1 MAHADTPSLPR
12 LRSRAV
18 SMRTF
23 QRTAIAT
30 LVILWL
36 VVTTGGLVRLT
47 ASGLGCP
54 HWPTCSSN
62 ALVPQDS
69 SHALIEFSNR
79 AISGLAMLA
88 AVATAVMAYRVAGLD
103 RRIAH
108 ALAIAAAGTVAQVPL
123 GAVTVAFDLNP
134 FLVMSHFLLA
144 MAVVSVSMWATVRAL
159 RPHRAPAAPAQR
171 RLGLLAWAAV
181 VAYLALIT
189 SGAFVTAAG
198 PHPGSTTTPIERLGN
213 FYDSAWVHVRVATVF
228 TVLFVGLAAWL
239 WRHSRGTGAQRLTV
253 LGVVLL
259 GCQAAVGE
267 YQYRNGLPWAVIAGH
282 VALAATLLITVV
294 TVASLVWEG
303 DERPALTEAS
313 GSGPPPH
320 TPAPS

>member
-1 MAHADTPSLPR
+1 MAHVDTPSLPR
-12 LRSRAV
+12 LRSRTV

-23 QRTAIAT
+23 QRTAVVT

-54 HWPTCSSN
+54 HWPTCSSS

-123 GAVTVAFDLNP
+123 GAVTVEFNLNP
-134 FLVMSHFLLA
+134 YLVISHFLLA
-144 MAVVSVSMWATVRAL
+144 MAVVSVSTWATLRAL
-159 RPHRAPAAPAQR
+159 RPGRVAAAPAER

-181 VAYLALIT
+181 AAYLALIT

-213 FYDSAWVHVRVATVF
+213 FYDAAWVHVRVATAF
-228 TVLFVGLAAWL
+228 TVLFLGLAVWL
-239 WRHSRGTGAQRLTV
+239 WRRYRATGAQRLSV
-253 LGVVLL
+253 LGIVLL

-267 YQYRNGLPWAVIAGH
+267 YQYRNGLPWAVIAVH

-303 DERPALTEAS
+303 GEQPAAAPPATDQPAS
-313 GSGPPPH
+313 L
-320 TPAPS
+320 

>member
-1 MAHADTPSLPR
+1 MAHADTPSLAR
-12 LRSRAV
+12 LRPRAV

-23 QRTAIAT
+23 RRMAVAT

-54 HWPTCSSN
+54 HWPTCQGN

-69 SHALIEFSNR
+69 YHALIEFSNR
-79 AISGLAMLA
+79 AISGIAMLA
-88 AVATAVMAYRVAGLD
+88 AVATAIVAYRVAGVD

-134 FLVMSHFLLA
+134 YLVMSHFLLA
-144 MAVVSVSMWATVRAL
+144 MVVVSISTWATAAAF
-159 RPHRAPAAPAQR
+159 RPAVARPAVGR
-171 RLGLLAWAAV
+171 IGLLAWAAV
-181 VAYLALIT
+181 AVYLALIV
-189 SGAFVTAAG
+189 SGAFVTASG
-198 PHPGSTTTPIERLGN
+198 PHPGSTTTPIERIGN
-213 FYDSAWVHVRVATVF
+213 FYDAAWVHVRVATTF
-228 TVLFVGLAAWL
+228 TLLLAALAVWL
-239 WRHSRGTGAQRLTV
+239 WRAFHGSAAQRLSLV
-253 LGVVLL
+253 SVVLL

-267 YQYRNGLPWAVIAGH
+267 YQYRNGLPWEVIAVH

-294 TVASLVWEG
+294 VTASLISLPVG
-303 DERPALTEAS
+303 AAPGAS
-313 GSGPPPH
+313 RAAGR
-320 TPAPS
+320 

>member
-12 LRSRAV
+12 LRSREV

-23 QRTAIAT
+23 QRVAVAT

-54 HWPTCSSN
+54 HWPTCSTTS
-62 ALVPQDS
+62 LVPQDS

-79 AISGLAMLA
+79 VISGLAMLA
-88 AVATAVMAYRVAGLD
+88 AVAMAVMAYRVPGLD

-108 ALAIAAAGTVAQVPL
+108 AAAIAAAGTVAQVPL
-123 GAVTVAFDLNP
+123 GAVTVEFDLNP
-134 FLVMSHFLLA
+134 YLVMSHFLLA
-144 MAVVSVSMWATVRAL
+144 MVVVSVSTWATLRAL
-159 RPHRAPAAPAQR
+159 RPGRTAAAPAER

-181 VAYLALIT
+181 AAYLALIT

-198 PHPGSTTTPIERLGN
+198 PHPGSTSTPIERLGN
-213 FYDSAWVHVRVATVF
+213 FYDAAYVHVRVATAF
-228 TVLFVGLAAWL
+228 TVLFLAVAAWL
-239 WRHSRGTGAQRLTV
+239 WRTRRGALVQRLSL
-253 LGVVLL
+253 LGIVLL
-259 GCQAAVGE
+259 VCQAAVGE
-267 YQYRNGLPWAVIAGH
+267 YQYRNGLPWDVIALH

-294 TVASLVWEG
+294 TVAGLIWEG
-303 DERPALTEAS
+303 DPRTLE
-313 GSGPPPH
+313 GS
-320 TPAPS
+320 A